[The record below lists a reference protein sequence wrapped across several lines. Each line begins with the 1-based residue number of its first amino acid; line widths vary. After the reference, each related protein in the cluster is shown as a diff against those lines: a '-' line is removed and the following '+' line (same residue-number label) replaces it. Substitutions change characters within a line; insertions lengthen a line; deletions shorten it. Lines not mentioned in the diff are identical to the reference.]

1 MIFSLERRF
10 LLLLLLP
17 VAIVLTAVG
26 VAGFLYIRGFLF
38 DQWSLS
44 TTLKLEK
51 AALEI
56 DRQLKEK
63 VDLIDL
69 IAKTAEIPNGDVT
82 RAFLVQ
88 QLTLQ
93 KGIRFVDLAPV
104 REEGQN
110 QDTGGSLDEELQR
123 GITEGLYTM
132 ELCGDMNV
140 CTPVLDSASADRTM
154 HIIKFIPG
162 QGNLPAK
169 RLLVRIAF
177 DSLIEP
183 VQKMGLWGDSATALV
198 TSTGKLL
205 AHTDKFT
212 PRGRQLGDSGDP
224 LDKKVLEEVLRKP
237 YGTVFGVGHPP
248 DIVVGF
254 YKVPSIN
261 WYLLFYSKGHEIL
274 APMLQFR
281 FFYGLGGLVVLVIIL
296 VLIRLT
302 TRSVASSISDISAA
316 AAKVREGNYDVRL
329 PNKRSDEIGVL
340 MRNFNEMIGGL
351 KQRDLIQQTF
361 GRYVDKQIAE
371 ELMRRPEALRM
382 GGEKKTVTI
391 MMADMRNFTAAAG
404 ELEPEQVIKVLNRY
418 FGRMI
423 DVIERYQGI
432 IVDFYGDSI
441 LTFFDGIESDVSARA
456 AAAVKCAID
465 MQITHETFR
474 SEDEFKGL
482 PELRVGI
489 GIHTGEVVVGNIGTH
504 SRAKYGIVG
513 SDVNVTARIQTTASG
528 GRIVISEQTYNL
540 LRDRVKVSTDFRVC
554 LKGLGGDKE
563 LYEVESLDG
572 RRP

>member
-26 VAGFLYIRGFLF
+26 VAGFLYIRDFLF

-63 VDLIDL
+63 VELIDL
-69 IAKTAEIPNGDVT
+69 IGKAAEIPNGDIT
-82 RAFLVQ
+82 RAFLIQ
-88 QLTLQ
+88 QLTAI
-93 KGIRFVDLAPV
+93 KGVRFVDLIPV
-104 REEGQN
+104 GEEGEN
-110 QDTGGSLDEELQR
+110 QGTAGSLMQELQR

-132 ELCGDMNV
+132 ELCGDLNF
-140 CTPVLDSASADRTM
+140 CTPLMDSGSADRTM
-154 HIIKFIPG
+154 HIVKFIPG

-169 RLLVRIAF
+169 RLFVRIAF

-212 PRGRQLGDSGDP
+212 RRGRQLGDTGDP
-224 LDKKVLEEVLRKP
+224 LEKKVLDEILRKP
-237 YGTVFGVGHPP
+237 YGTVLGVGHPP
-248 DIVVGF
+248 DLVIGF

-261 WYLLFYSKGHEIL
+261 WYLLFYSRGREIL
-274 APMLQFR
+274 APMLDFR
-281 FFYGLGGLVVLVIIL
+281 FFYALGGVAVLVIIL

-302 TRSVASSISDISAA
+302 TRSVASSISDISAVA
-316 AAKVREGNYDVRL
+316 GKVREGNYDVEL
-329 PNKRSDEIGVL
+329 PKKRSDEIGVL

-351 KQRDLIQQTF
+351 RQRDLIQQTF

-391 MMADMRNFTAAAG
+391 MMADMRNFTAAA
-404 ELEPEQVIKVLNRY
+404 EKLKPEQVIKVLNRY

-441 LTFFDGIESDVSARA
+441 LTFFDGMEADVSTRA
-456 AAAVKCAID
+456 AAAVKCALD

-474 SEDEFKGL
+474 SEDEFQGL

-504 SRAKYGIVG
+504 ARAKYGIVG
-513 SDVNVTARIQTTASG
+513 SDVNVTARIQTTAG
-528 GRIVISEQTYNL
+528 GGKIVISEQTYNI
-540 LRDRVKVSTDFRVC
+540 LRDRVKVSADFRVC
-554 LKGLGGDKE
+554 LKGIGGDRE

-572 RRP
+572 KRV